1 MQITF
6 GNAGTDGAGFKG
18 WFMGDLNRW
27 APKDDAAAFGLRQSS
42 IIEMKWGVHRAGETR
57 REWAPCSNNSTLSLL
72 VRGKFL
78 ARFRKPN
85 NPDAVI
91 ERRLV
96 REGDYA
102 IWGTDLEHTWV
113 VEEDSVIFTIRWL
126 ASTTTIQKPW

>member
-57 REWAPCSNNSTLSLL
+57 PEWAPCSNNSTLSLL

-91 ERRLV
+91 EQRLV

-102 IWGTDLEHTWV
+102 VWGTDLEHTWV
-113 VEEDSVIFTIRWL
+113 VEEDSVILTVRWL